1 MHTAFHTEIESIS
14 ESIQNSSKRLDF
26 VLKHAQNVQTQAL
39 IIGLEKMLGLA
50 KPYVWVMHEND
61 GLHLQITAS
70 LYDLRGMKDR
80 KLTKV
85 INHLM
90 AQEFEPVRTKDYV
103 SENLINRDF
112 IFAKGEI
119 TVRIHAYV
127 RDDSKSCKRVQIGE
141 KVEIVPQYEIV
152 CK

>member
-1 MHTAFHTEIESIS
+1 MHTAFVMEIDSIS
-14 ESIQNSSKRLDF
+14 ESIQNASKRLDF

-39 IIGLEKMLGLA
+39 ITGLEKALGSV
-50 KPYVWVMHEND
+50 KTYVWVMHEND

-85 INHLM
+85 ISHLM
-90 AQEFEPVRTKDYV
+90 TQEFEPVRTKDYV
-103 SENLINRDF
+103 SEDLINRDF
-112 IFAKGEI
+112 VFAKGEI

-141 KVEIVPQYEIV
+141 EISVRPKYEIV

>member
-1 MHTAFHTEIESIS
+1 MHTAFVMEIDSIS
-14 ESIQNSSKRLDF
+14 ESIQNASKRLDF
-26 VLKHAQNVQTQAL
+26 VLKHAQNVQTQTL
-39 IIGLEKMLGLA
+39 IGDLEKVLGSV

-85 INHLM
+85 INHLIER
-90 AQEFEPVRTKDYV
+90 EFEPVRTKDYV
-103 SENLINRDF
+103 SEDLINRDF
-112 IFAKGEI
+112 VFAKGDI

-141 KVEIVPQYEIV
+141 EISVRPKYEIV

>member
-1 MHTAFHTEIESIS
+1 MHTAFVMEIDSIS
-14 ESIQNSSKRLDF
+14 ESIQNGSKRLDF
-26 VLKHAQNVQTQAL
+26 VLKHAQNAQTQAL
-39 IIGLEKMLGLA
+39 ITGLEKALGSV

-103 SENLINRDF
+103 SESLINRDF
-112 IFAKGEI
+112 VFTKGDI

-141 KVEIVPQYEIV
+141 EISVRPKYEIV

>member
-1 MHTAFHTEIESIS
+1 MRTAFHTEIESIS
-14 ESIQNSSKRLDF
+14 ESIQNSSNRLDF
-26 VLKHAQNVQTQAL
+26 VLKHAQDAQTNAL
-39 IIGLEKMLGLA
+39 ITGLEKVLGLV
-50 KPYVWVMHEND
+50 KPYVWVMHENG
-61 GLHLQITAS
+61 GLRLQITVS

-80 KLTKV
+80 KLMKV

-103 SENLINRDF
+103 SEALINRDF